1 MTQPLHG
8 PLATGS
14 NHRPARRPGGGR
26 VEFRNWILPAL
37 FLAVVFATTA
47 VRANGWEHAAIPFE
61 ALVKAL
67 DFPEAATRA
76 RAADSL
82 GLRGQKEAL
91 EPLLVRLR
99 APEPDPA
106 VRSAIYIA
114 LGRLGGEYALS
125 PLIACIDREDRPE
138 LRGDC
143 VQALGRLK
151 LPQALTRL
159 LAILKDDPSI
169 LVRSRAVDALGN
181 YSHAQSVTALAK
193 LLTGR
198 NRSLAARAIRALGET
213 ANAAAATP
221 LLRALDEARTD
232 SDRLAVVRA
241 LARLGV
247 AQAVA
252 PLTALLETTSD
263 PQLRTAITI
272 GIGASK
278 DGDAATTLVRLLGD
292 KVPAVR
298 LMAINGLR
306 ALGRFE
312 TAGPLAAL
320 ALTISRDLATRMA
333 LDNGSDATAVVAQ
346 VTLQTE
352 ALRAVTELDGKAGLE
367 AFLVSALPIVVDTD
381 SAAGLAIA
389 NAFYHARRQAL
400 YGLGYTDA
408 PAAATLLAGPAGL
421 GDPDFRL
428 RAVAVRSLGVL
439 GRKDAAQQVRPFLR
453 DSAAEVRWTAATVL
467 GRLGDGG
474 SVPSLIDR
482 LSDGTTEV
490 RRQAALALG
499 YIGDH
504 RARAGLE
511 RLAGGDANAV
521 VREAAAYA
529 LTLLRP

>member
-1 MTQPLHG
+1 MTHRRHG
-8 PLATGS
+8 PLTART
-14 NHRPARRPGGGR
+14 NHWPVRRPGGGR
-26 VEFRNWILPAL
+26 VEFRDWLLAAL
-37 FLAVVFATTA
+37 ILAVVFSTTA

-67 DFPEAATRA
+67 DFPEATTRA
-76 RAADSL
+76 RAAESL
-82 GLRGQKEAL
+82 GYRGQIEAL
-91 EPLLVRLR
+91 EPLLVHLR

-106 VRSAIYIA
+106 VRSAIYTA
-114 LGRLGGEYALS
+114 LGRLGGERALS
-125 PLIACIDREDRPE
+125 PLTACLEGEVRPE
-138 LRGDC
+138 LRADC
-143 VQALGRLK
+143 AQALGRLN

-159 LAILKDDPSI
+159 LAILNDDPSI

-181 YSHAQSVTALAK
+181 HSHARSVAALAK
-193 LLTGR
+193 LLTGG
-198 NRSLAARAIRALGET
+198 NRSLAARAVRALGET
-213 ANAAAATP
+213 ANPAAATP

-241 LARLGV
+241 LARLG
-247 AQAVA
+247 AARAGA

-278 DGDAATTLVRLLGD
+278 DGDAAPTLVRLLGD
-292 KVPAVR
+292 DVPAVR

-306 ALGRFE
+306 ALGRSE
-312 TAGPLAAL
+312 AAGPLAAL
-320 ALTISRDLATRMA
+320 ALTISRDLSTRMTA
-333 LDNGSDATAVVAQ
+333 DRGGDATAVIAQ

-352 ALRAVTELDGKAGLE
+352 ALRAVSGLDGKAGLE
-367 AFLVSALPIVVDTD
+367 AFLVAAPPIAVDTD

-389 NAFYHARRQAL
+389 SAFYHARRQAL

-408 PAAATLLAGPAGL
+408 PAAAALLAGPAGL

-453 DSAAEVRWTAATVL
+453 DSVAEVRWTAATVL

-474 SVPSLIDR
+474 SVPPLIDR

-529 LTLLRP
+529 LTLLTP